1 MPAYTTADI
10 HNIALI
16 GQSHSGKTSLTE
28 ALLKEGGA
36 IHTLG
41 LVEKGTTV
49 SDFTD
54 EEKARGSSIY
64 NAVVHCDYR
73 GKRINIIDTPG
84 AADFAGQALA
94 ALLAVETGVLVIN
107 AATGLDP
114 NTRRLFARAAEANV
128 CRMVLINKIDAE
140 NVDLEMLI
148 SSIQEGLGPEC
159 VPVNLPADGGKRI
172 VDCFKNKEG
181 KSDIGPV
188 SDWHT
193 AIVERV
199 VEMDDALMQTYLE
212 KGEVEIEHLHEP
224 FEAAL
229 REGHLIPICFTCAR
243 SHFDAQKNVGVKEF
257 LDFLV
262 DLAPNPLEGRRRK
275 LVKVADHAG
284 NGHGSAATASSNGDG
299 EVELSPDA
307 SRPVLA
313 HTFKVVNDRFGKM
326 GVFRVHQGTVSKD
339 SIVFIGD
346 HKKPTKIAHIHSVQG
361 KDHTE
366 IDAAVAGDIAA
377 TLKIEELD
385 LGELMQAQPN
395 GRMKLRS
402 EKYPEPMFGLA
413 VESKK
418 RGDEQKIADAL
429 HKLKSEDPTLKMER
443 NSVTHELVIR
453 GLGEQHLRVIL
464 DKMKHKFGLEVE
476 THPPKIAYKETILA
490 KAEGH
495 HRHKKQTGGAGQFG
509 EVYLRI
515 EPTPRGAGFVYVDD
529 TFGGSIPRQY
539 IPAIEKGIRTVLE
552 QGCIAGYP
560 MQDIKVSVYDGK
572 YHDVDSKEIA
582 FFTAGKKAFI
592 DAVMKAKPSI
602 LEPVVMI
609 EVTVPQKYM
618 GDITGDL
625 SGKRGRIQG
634 TDMLTGDLAVVK
646 ALVPLAEVAN
656 YQNQLKSVT
665 GGQGSYS
672 MELSHYDPVPGNV
685 QAQIVAQYKPR
696 VEEE

>member
-1 MPAYTTADI
+1 MPAYTTKDI

-16 GQSHSGKTSLTE
+16 GQAHSGKTSLTE

-36 IHTLG
+36 IHHLG

-107 AATGLDP
+107 AMTGLDP

-128 CRMVLINKIDAE
+128 CRMIVINKIDGD
-140 NVDLEMLI
+140 NVDLETLI
-148 SSIQEGLGPEC
+148 ASIQEGLGPEC
-159 VPVNLPADGGKRI
+159 VPVNLPIDGGKRI

-188 SDWHT
+188 DDWHT

-199 VEMDDALMQTYLE
+199 VEMDDELMQQYLE

-224 FEAAL
+224 FEAAM

-243 SHFDAQKNVGVKEF
+243 SHLDANVNVGVKEF
-257 LDFLV
+257 LDFAV
-262 DLAPNPLEGRRRK
+262 DLAPNPLEGRPRR
-275 LVKVADHAG
+275 LLKVGDAHG
-284 NGHGSAATASSNGDG
+284 NGNGSGNG
-299 EVELSPDA
+299 EIEMAPDPTK
-307 SRPVLA
+307 PVLA

-339 SIVFIGD
+339 ATVFIGD
-346 HKKPTKIAHIHSVQG
+346 HKKPTKIAHVHEVQG
-361 KDHTE
+361 KDHKE
-366 IDAAVAGDIAA
+366 IDAAIAGDIAA

-385 LGELMQAQPN
+385 LGEVLQSMAN
-395 GRMKLRS
+395 SRLKLAS
-402 EKYPEPMFGLA
+402 EKYPEPMYGLA

-429 HKLKSEDPTLKMER
+429 HKLKSEDPTLKFER
-443 NSVTHELVIR
+443 NPITHELVVR
-453 GLGEQHLRVIL
+453 GLGEQHLRVVL

-476 THPPKIAYKETILA
+476 THPPKIAYKETILG

-509 EVYLRI
+509 EVYLRV
-515 EPTPRGAGFVYVDD
+515 EPTPRGTGFQYVDD
-529 TFGGSIPRQY
+529 TFGGSIPKQY

-552 QGCIAGYP
+552 TGCIAGYP

-582 FFTAGKKAFI
+582 FFTAGKRAFI
-592 DAVMKAKPSI
+592 DAVTKAKPAI

-609 EVTVPQKYM
+609 EVTVPSKHM

-685 QAQIVAQYKPR
+685 QAQIAAQWKPR